1 MSEFLDFLVTH
12 RSELAVRLG
21 EHIVLVGLSTLIA
34 ASIGIPFGIL
44 AAKRPFVGRF
54 VVSLA
59 NLAQTADAKTVQIQ
73 VNGAGGNTGYYE
85 APAVLQDG
93 AIVVPVVLSSAFSG
107 MGGPPAPIDVLA
119 QVVDRFGNV
128 GNSLPKSFSI
138 IGLLLLIRPIRKS
151 VAEGLCLP
159 FQTSMNIS
167 GVALKKQSASS
178 DFPSLTSQASGDRVT
193 VHFSSSP
200 REK

>member
-59 NLAQTADAKTVQIQ
+59 NLA
-73 VNGAGGNTGYYE
+73 
-85 APAVLQDG
+85 
-93 AIVVPVVLSSAFSG
+93 
-107 MGGPPAPIDVLA
+107 
-119 QVVDRFGNV
+119 
-128 GNSLPKSFSI
+128 
-138 IGLLLLIRPIRKS
+138 
-151 VAEGLCLP
+151 
-159 FQTSMNIS
+159 
-167 GVALKKQSASS
+167 
-178 DFPSLTSQASGDRVT
+178 
-193 VHFSSSP
+193 
-200 REK
+200 